1 MPQQVNVTAASD
13 AIASLH
19 LDEATGEMV
28 SKTELKKRIK
38 GIQIE
43 AKKLSKDSCE
53 TKTSFEKTNFLA
65 GL

>member
-28 SKTELKKRIK
+28 SKTELKKPIK

-43 AKKLSKDSCE
+43 AKKLSKRLLQNQNQLRKD
-53 TKTSFEKTNFLA
+53 
-65 GL
+65 